1 MRSVCLAAAVAVA
14 LAWFSPCVAQT
25 DAKLAEY
32 DVAFREMMSKP
43 GDPQSVVKYAQLA
56 VEVGDMEGAVSALEG
71 LLMMDADQP
80 EVELELGVLYYRL
93 GSAEAA
99 RAHLESV
106 GKSHQASAA
115 VKKRASDYLKSVQ

>member
-1 MRSVCLAAAVAVA
+1 MAAALAAVVVACA
-14 LAWFSPCVAQT
+14 GPCLGQA

-93 GSAEAA
+93 GSNEAA
-99 RAHLESV
+99 RAHLEAV
-106 GKSHQASAA
+106 GKSRQASADTR
-115 VKKRASDYLKSVQ
+115 KRASDYLKSLK